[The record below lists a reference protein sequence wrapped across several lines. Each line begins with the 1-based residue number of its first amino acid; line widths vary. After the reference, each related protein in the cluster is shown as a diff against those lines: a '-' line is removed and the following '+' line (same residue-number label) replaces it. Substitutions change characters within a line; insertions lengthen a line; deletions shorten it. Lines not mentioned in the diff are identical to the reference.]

1 MKKITLLLLVSILG
15 FTACNEKKEEEGKKT
30 IAQIVKPIPK
40 IIKEFGFIL
49 NDYKVVKDTVRSG
62 DTFGKIMY
70 TYGLSPG
77 KVYNITQK
85 ISNSIFNP
93 RLLVIGTPYTM
104 LLATDTAATAQAFIY
119 QNDKITYTV
128 VNIGDSLSAHR
139 GKKPVSIKRKT
150 ASGIISGSLSGAMAK
165 EGLGIE
171 LSHAMANIYRWK
183 IDFFRLQKGDK
194 FKLIYNEK
202 YIDDTIYAGIKNI
215 EAAVFVHRDETFYAF
230 SYGKDS
236 ITHASQ
242 YYDEN
247 ADALQSFF
255 LKAPVDFTR
264 ISSRYQ
270 RRRFHPVLHRWR
282 SHLGTDY
289 AAPRGTPIWTT
300 ADGVVIASSYTSGNG
315 NYVKVRH
322 NDKYTTQYLH
332 MSKRNVHVGDYV
344 KQGDIIGFVGAT
356 GLATGPHVCYRFW
369 VYGKQVD
376 PYKQDLPSSEPLPEK
391 LVPDF
396 KKSIAPIKIELDSIA
411 YKTLPVQ

>member
-1 MKKITLLLLVSILG
+1 MKKISLALLALILG
-15 FTACNEKKEEEGKKT
+15 FTSCKEKPKT
-30 IAQIVKPIPK
+30 EKIIAEKVEPEPV
-40 IIKEFGFIL
+40 IIKEYGFVL
-49 NDYKVVKDTVRSG
+49 NNYKVVHDTIQSG
-62 DTFGKIMY
+62 DTFGKIMDQ
-70 TYGLSPG
+70 YGIGPG
-77 KVYNITQK
+77 EVYEITHV
-85 ISNSIFNP
+85 IEDTFDP
-93 RLLVIGTPYTM
+93 RLMVLGTPYTM
-104 LLATDTAATAQAFIY
+104 LLSKDTTNTVEAFIY
-119 QNDKITYTV
+119 QHDKINYTV
-128 VNIGDSLSAHR
+128 VSLADSISAERHQ
-139 GKKPVSIKRKT
+139 KPVSIKRRT
-150 ASGIISGSLSGAMAK
+150 ASSIISSSLSSAMAK

-171 LSHAMANIYRWK
+171 LSHALANIYRWK

-202 YIDDTIYAGIKNI
+202 YIDDTVYAGIENI
-215 EAAVFVHRDETFYAF
+215 EAAVFIHRDETFYAF
-230 SYGKDS
+230 RYGNDS
-236 ITHASQ
+236 ITKLPQ

-270 RRRFHPVLHRWR
+270 KRRFHPVLHSWR

-289 AAPRGTPIWTT
+289 AAPYGTPIWTT
-300 ADGVVIASSYTSGNG
+300 ADGVVIAASYTSGNG

-344 KQGDIIGFVGAT
+344 KQGDIIGYVGAT

-369 VYGKQVD
+369 VWGKQVD

-391 LVPDF
+391 YVPDF
-396 KKSIAPIKIELDSIA
+396 KKQIAPRKKELDSIA
-411 YKTLPVQ
+411 FKTLPTI